1 MHHSVLAH
9 TLFSLALTVIVFVAA
24 SWINRRL
31 RAHPL
36 VNPVLLSVCFLMV
49 FLSGTNTRYE
59 RYFEGAQFIHFLL
72 VPATVALAVPMFR
85 HFDRIRAAALPI
97 LVGIV
102 SGSVAGLALVAIL
115 ARLFAADPSLA
126 ASLATKSV
134 TAPVAMAIADHTGA
148 IPSLSAI
155 VAVLAGMT
163 GAAFGPAL
171 LNWLGI
177 TEPIA
182 RGLAMGTASHGQGT
196 ARILQES
203 EEAGAISAIAMGLTA
218 LIMAGAMP
226 LLAKVAV
233 VVGG

>member
-1 MHHSVLAH
+1 MPDSVLSH
-9 TLFSLALTVIVFVAA
+9 PLFALALTVAVFTAA
-24 SWINRRL
+24 CWINQRL
-31 RAHPL
+31 RGHPL
-36 VNPVLLSVCFLMV
+36 VNPVLLSVCVVMV
-49 FLSGTNTRYE
+49 FLSATRTPYE

-72 VPATVALAVPMFR
+72 GPATVALAVPIFR
-85 HFDRIRAAALPI
+85 HFDKMRAAALPI
-97 LVGIV
+97 LVGIL
-102 SGSVAGLALVAIL
+102 SGSLAGLVLVATL
-115 ARLFAADPSLA
+115 GRLLAADPSLV

-148 IPSLSAI
+148 IPPLAAI

-177 TEPIA
+177 TDPMA

-203 EEAGAISAIAMGLTA
+203 EEAGAVSAIAMGLTA
-218 LIMAGAMP
+218 LMMAVVMP
-226 LLAKVAV
+226 LLARITVT
-233 VVGG
+233 

>member
-1 MHHSVLAH
+1 MPDSVLSHPLVA
-9 TLFSLALTVIVFVAA
+9 LALTVAVFTAA
-24 SWINRRL
+24 SWINQRL
-31 RAHPL
+31 RGHPL
-36 VNPVLLSVCFLMV
+36 VNPVLLSVCFLML
-49 FLSGTNTRYE
+49 FLSATSIPYE
-59 RYFEGAQFIHFLL
+59 RYFQGAQFIHFLL
-72 VPATVALAVPMFR
+72 GPATVALAVPMFR
-85 HFDRIRAAALPI
+85 HLDRIRAAALPI

-102 SGSVAGLALVAIL
+102 SGSVAGLVLVAIL
-115 ARLFAADPSLA
+115 ARLFAADPSLT

-148 IPSLSAI
+148 IPSLAAV

-177 TEPIA
+177 TEPMA

-203 EEAGAISAIAMGLTA
+203 EEAGATSAIAMGLTA
-218 LIMAGAMP
+218 LFMAGAMP
-226 LLAKVAV
+226 LLVTLISN
-233 VVGG
+233 

>member
-1 MHHSVLAH
+1 MPYGVIAH
-9 TLFSLALTVIVFVAA
+9 PLFSLALTVTVFVAA
-24 SWINRRL
+24 SWINQRL
-31 RAHPL
+31 RGHPL
-36 VNPVLLSVCFLMV
+36 VNPVLLSVGVLMA
-49 FLSGTNTRYE
+49 FLSMTSMPYA

-72 VPATVALAVPMFR
+72 GPATVALAVPMFR
-85 HFDRIRAAALPI
+85 HVDRIRTAALPI

-102 SGSVAGLALVAIL
+102 SGSVAGLVLVATL
-115 ARLFAADPSLA
+115 AQLFAAEPSLT

-148 IPSLSAI
+148 IPSLAAI

-177 TEPIA
+177 TNPMA

-196 ARILQES
+196 ARAFQES

-226 LLAKVAV
+226 LLAKAVIVA
-233 VVGG
+233 GS

>member
-1 MHHSVLAH
+1 MHHSALAH
-9 TLFSLALTVIVFVAA
+9 PLFSLAVTVAMFVMA
-24 SWINRRL
+24 SWVNQRL

-36 VNPVLLSVCFLMV
+36 VNPVLLSVCCLMV
-49 FLSGTNTRYE
+49 FLSATNTPYE

-72 VPATVALAVPMFR
+72 GPATVALAVPMFR

-102 SGSVAGLALVAIL
+102 SGSVAGLALVAML
-115 ARLFAADPSLA
+115 ARLFAADPSLT

-134 TAPVAMAIADHTGA
+134 TAPVAMAIADYTGA
-148 IPSLSAI
+148 IPSLAAI

-163 GAAFGPAL
+163 GAALGPAL
-171 LNWLGI
+171 LNWVGI
-177 TEPIA
+177 TEPMA

-203 EEAGAISAIAMGLTA
+203 EEAGAIAAIAMGLTA

-226 LLAKVAV
+226 LLAKIVIVA
-233 VVGG
+233 G

>member
-1 MHHSVLAH
+1 MPHGVLAH
-9 TLFSLALTVIVFVAA
+9 PLFSLALTVSVFVAA
-24 SWINRRL
+24 SWINQRMRG
-31 RAHPL
+31 HPL
-36 VNPVLLSVCFLMV
+36 VNPVLLSVGFLML
-49 FLSGTNTRYE
+49 FLATTNTPYT

-72 VPATVALAVPMFR
+72 GPATVALAVPMFR

-102 SGSVAGLALVAIL
+102 SGSVAGLVLVVTL
-115 ARLFAADPSLA
+115 AQLFAADASLT

-148 IPSLSAI
+148 IPSLAAI

-177 TEPIA
+177 ADPMA

-226 LLAKVAV
+226 LLSKVAMV
-233 VVGG
+233 TGG